1 MEDQATQLRERS
13 LAVVR
18 TIAELRRA
26 LAAFRSAG
34 RTIGLIPTMG
44 ALHDGHLSLVRSC
57 ARARRHA
64 SDVDLRESHP
74 VRSQRGFRRLS
85 ARRGRRFR
93 QARCAPVAGWSS
105 RRTGTKCIP
114 ARMLT
119 TVTVSGLTDG
129 LCGPLRPGHFQ
140 GVATVV
146 SKLLMMAMPDRAYFG
161 EKDYQQ
167 LQVIK
172 CMVRDLAMPIEIVG
186 VPTVR
191 EPDGLAMSSRN
202 LYLSTTERAIARLL
216 YRELTSVADAVR
228 DGRTS
233 CSAAVSDAAQG
244 VARCGIRQGRV
255 PDRGRCRKPS
265 SGRPRHRSG
274 ASRGRR
280 TAWSHAL
287 DRQYRRRLTPW
298 TQKSR
303 PIGAALLEWLQG
315 AQPA

>member
-26 LAAFRSAG
+26 VAAFRSAG

-44 ALHDGHLSLVRSC
+44 ALHDGHLSLVRSALGC
-57 ARARRHA
+57 G
-64 SDVDLRESHP
+64 DVP
-74 VRSQRGFRRLS
+74 VTSIFVNPTQFSPNEDFAAYPRDEAGDFSKLVAAGCRVVF
-85 ARRGRRFR
+85 
-93 QARCAPVAGWSS
+93 APDKDEMYPG
-105 RRTGTKCIP
+105 P
-114 ARMLT
+114 QLT

-129 LCGPLRPGHFQ
+129 LCGPLRPGHFR

-146 SKLLMMAMPDRAYFG
+146 NKLLMMAMPDRAYFG

-186 VPTVR
+186 VRTVR

-233 CSAAVSDAAQG
+233 CSAAVSDAA
-244 VARCGIRQGRV
+244 
-255 PDRGRCRKPS
+255 K
-265 SGRPRHRSG
+265 
-274 ASRGRR
+274 
-280 TAWSHAL
+280 
-287 DRQYRRRLTPW
+287 
-298 TQKSR
+298 
-303 PIGAALLEWLQG
+303 ALLGSGFDKVEYLTVVDAESLRPVDRVIG
-315 AQPA
+315 PARVVAAVRLGRTRLIDNIGVG